1 MTMTASGSG
10 LRCARCAGA
19 PRYPDYLGSADAT
32 IKFDDF
38 FPELTYRLAKYP
50 TNDAELTAGNF
61 AAFADTPVYGLP
73 WSINCQALW
82 YRTDLMDSPP
92 ETWDELRE
100 MAKTLTKDGM
110 FGMAFQ
116 GARTGDWITSD
127 FLPIMWGN
135 GGELWDPTTYTAE
148 GMSIVRRRW
157 PRWR

>member
-1 MTMTASGSG
+1 
-10 LRCARCAGA
+10 
-19 PRYPDYLGSADAT
+19 
-32 IKFDDF
+32 
-38 FPELTYRLAKYP
+38 
-50 TNDAELTAGNF
+50 
-61 AAFADTPVYGLP
+61 
-73 WSINCQALW
+73 
-82 YRTDLMDSPP
+82 MDSPP

-148 GMSIVRRRW
+148 GYVNSPEAVAALEMRAMVADDKSVDPPAPTGRSTSASPLSSRERRRW
-157 PRWR
+157 R